1 MPVTE
6 RFLLLEFIGCED
18 ELSAQNALAAAAP
31 AAHAL
36 SSSSSTPPPL
46 PPPEE
51 QLVQQLLQQLENT
64 TQAEQQPPDAS
75 VSLMQTAVQVASLLL
90 SLFNVFS
97 NLASLL
103 VFAHWKKRPVVQLLI
118 FLCAAETLFNLGY
131 FSVYALALSYL
142 RRSA

>member
-18 ELSAQNALAAAAP
+18 ELGAQNALAAAAP

-36 SSSSSTPPPL
+36 SSSSSTPPP
-46 PPPEE
+46 PE